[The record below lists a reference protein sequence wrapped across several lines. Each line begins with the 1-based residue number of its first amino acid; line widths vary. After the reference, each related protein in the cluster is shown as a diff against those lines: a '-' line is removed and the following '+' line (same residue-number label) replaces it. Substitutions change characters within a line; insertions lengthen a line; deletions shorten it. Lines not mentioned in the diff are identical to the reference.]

1 MLTPAEA
8 TTPVGSPTPTMQRFP
23 TAEKPIEFDAP
34 LVARHGTGWEDMLQ
48 ALALRWLEAV
58 VEEKRG
64 KEAS

>member
-1 MLTPAEA
+1 
-8 TTPVGSPTPTMQRFP
+8 MQRFP

-48 ALALRWLEAV
+48 AIALRWLEAV